1 MGAIQY
7 IQKNFDEVAILSA
20 CAKLAFQ
27 KHIHFNDQEQAVIAA
42 LRRSSNEFRDA
53 DLDVIGESLA
63 SFDGDQMAGLT
74 SNVKG
79 ILHEME
85 FVRLENED
93 GDSVYASL
101 FDDTN
106 HPDVDVFCVD
116 TQTNEV
122 WDLQLKATNDAH
134 YAESWIN
141 DHPDGDILVTKEL
154 ADALDLDSS
163 GFSNEELTVRV
174 EDVTDKLVDSSED
187 DTIWSHF
194 PYITAISIS
203 LIVWELWKRYQSG
216 QITLPQFKW
225 MAASATGLKIG
236 KIAVLSALMMVPGL
250 NVVVGAALLAR
261 LIHTARR
268 GVSAVV
274 AG

>member
-1 MGAIQY
+1 LGAIQY
-7 IQKNFDEVAILSA
+7 IRKNFDEAAILSV

-27 KHIHFNDQEQAVIAA
+27 KSVHFNDQEQAVIAA

-53 DLDVIGESLA
+53 DLDAIGQRLA
-63 SFDGDQMAGLT
+63 SLDDDQIAGLS

-101 FDDTN
+101 FDNTN
-106 HPDVDVFCVD
+106 HPDVDVFCID
-116 TQTNEV
+116 ASTNDV
-122 WDLQLKATNDAH
+122 WDLQLKATDDTH
-134 YAESWIN
+134 YVESWIN
-141 DHPDGDILVTKEL
+141 DHPDGDILVTEEL

-174 EDVTDKLVDSSED
+174 EDVADKLIDSSED
-187 DTIWSHF
+187 DTIWSYF
-194 PYITAISIS
+194 PYITAVSIS
-203 LIVWELWKRYQSG
+203 LVVWELWKRYQGG
-216 QITLPQFKW
+216 QITLSRFKW

-236 KIAVLSALMMVPGL
+236 KIAVISALMMVPGL

-268 GVSAVV
+268 GVSTVIA
-274 AG
+274 